1 MLEIALDVAK
11 YNWLPMLQYTT
22 WMQYG
27 IAGAYL
33 ICAWMCVVSGSGAYQ
48 AGEKAGGW
56 FLTSFVL
63 RMMSI
68 ESILKLNDLLVLL
81 MRGYARA
88 GGWYGERRYW
98 QAIVVGGVIALAI
111 LIVLWLRKRQQEDWH
126 LAGNVV
132 VGMSLLVVLE
142 LMRNISLHQVD
153 AVLNYSLGAGIR
165 AERAIEFVG
174 LALVFIGTKQWLRT
188 R

>member
-1 MLEIALDVAK
+1 MLDIALEVAHDK
-11 YNWLPMLQYTT
+11 WLPMLQYTN
-22 WMQYG
+22 WWQYG
-27 IAGAYL
+27 IAVAYL
-33 ICAWMCVVSGSGAYQ
+33 LCAWMCVVSGSGAYQ

-63 RMMSI
+63 VMMAI
-68 ESILKLNDLLVLL
+68 ESILKVNDLLVLL
-81 MRGYARA
+81 MRGDARA

-98 QAIVVGGVIALAI
+98 QSIVVASVIGLAI

-132 VGMSLLVVLE
+132 FGMSVLVVLE

-153 AVLNYSLGAGIR
+153 SFLNYNLGAGIR
-165 AERAIEFVG
+165 VERAFEFVG
-174 LALVFIGTKQWLRT
+174 LALVFVGTRQWLRT

>member
-11 YNWLPMLQYTT
+11 YDWLPTLQYIT
-22 WMQYG
+22 WLQYG
-27 IAGAYL
+27 IAAAYL
-33 ICAWMCVVSGSGAYQ
+33 VCAWMCVVSGSGAYQ

-63 RMMSI
+63 VMMSI

-98 QAIVVGGVIALAI
+98 QTIVVAGVIALAI

-142 LMRNISLHQVD
+142 LMRNISLHHVD
-153 AVLNYSLGAGIR
+153 AFLNYPLGAGIR
-165 AERAIEFVG
+165 VERAIEFLG
-174 LALVFIGTKQWLRT
+174 LALVFIGTRQWLQT